1 MLGVLSRVRPRCTD
15 GQRAVCCSLDLLNG
29 RRAAEVT
36 SAAEAASP
44 AEDEAPPVD
53 WRRVL
58 RVMRLSPEQAAA
70 VVEARTTVENKL
82 LECGS
87 RQEFNRNA

>member
-1 MLGVLSRVRPRCTD
+1 MLGVLSRARPKCTD
-15 GQRAVCCSLDLLNG
+15 VRSAVCCSLDLLNG
-29 RRAAEVT
+29 RRAAEAA
-36 SAAEAASP
+36 SAAEAAGP

-58 RVMRLSPEQAAA
+58 RAMRLKPEQAAA

-87 RQEFNRNA
+87 RQEFSLYA